1 MLSESISQKLKRE
14 QKRDKKKGTGQ
25 KNRIML
31 NMLIAVAVGGKV
43 RQTGYKPRTVKSKSK
58 WSLLKLRYNSLEV
71 IQPTIRKLLPIRC
84 VNGSRNLMES
94 E

>member
-71 IQPTIRKLLPIRC
+71 IQPTIRKLLPIRS